1 MTFAVAVD
9 RNAHYL
15 SDSLIARAA
24 SYVDAPAKYEAQ
36 QQDDY
41 FSRFYRL
48 LSNWRTDTALSS
60 RIEDKVDHPA
70 FQQIVQIG
78 RPVVPLIIKELRH
91 RPDFLFLALRRITD
105 EDPVPPACERPS
117 EMVEAWLSWA
127 DRNNVPAG

>member
-9 RNAHYL
+9 RSAHYL
-15 SDSLIARAA
+15 SASLLARDA
-24 SYVDAPAKYEAQ
+24 SNVYAPAKYESQ

-48 LSNWRTDTALSS
+48 LNKWRVDTALSS
-60 RIEDKVDHPA
+60 RIEDKIDHPA

-78 RPVVPLIIKELRH
+78 RPVVPLIVKELRH
-91 RPDFLFLALRRITD
+91 RPDFLFLALRRITQ

-127 DRNNVPAG
+127 ERNNVPAD